1 MKVELDL
8 LYFHIYMGS
17 RKRDCSMI
25 YLQSNLTKMS
35 TLLQIHFSSLPG
47 IRNTQ
52 IYLAPF
58 LVLHISSIFSLNGPM
73 FSFTFTSPQT
83 HTHTH
88 THTLSIYHV
97 KPIDTKGEFWPK
109 EGVFY
114 RKYCCNYIIKNNC
127 LWCFHARHPRL
138 WVNESEP
145 VFPRGCLKFFQL
157 VFCFGDPGAIHTLG

>member
-88 THTLSIYHV
+88 THTPYPSIMSNLST
-97 KPIDTKGEFWPK
+97 PKGNFDPK
-109 EGVFY
+109 KGYFIESTVA
-114 RKYCCNYIIKNNC
+114 II
-127 LWCFHARHPRL
+127 
-138 WVNESEP
+138 
-145 VFPRGCLKFFQL
+145 
-157 VFCFGDPGAIHTLG
+157 

>member
-1 MKVELDL
+1 ME
-8 LYFHIYMGS
+8 S

-35 TLLQIHFSSLPG
+35 TLLQIHFSLPG
-47 IRNTQ
+47 IKNTQ

-58 LVLHISSIFSLNGPM
+58 LVLHISSVFS
-73 FSFTFTSPQT
+73 TQWT
-83 HTHTH
+83 HVQFYVYLPPPPP

-127 LWCFHARHPRL
+127 LWYFQLKTCFHERHPRPR
-138 WVNESEP
+138 VNESEP

-157 VFCFGDPGAIHTLG
+157 AFLHWRPRCNPHFRVKTPVIK